1 MKWPEA
7 PQEIQQPASDLKA
20 LPEDKKNLTDLLENV
35 NENYGTYYQLKE
47 KYEAWIEWYN
57 TQKKIFEGVK

>member
-7 PQEIQQPASDLKA
+7 PQEIQQPASDLTP

-57 TQKKIFEGVK
+57 TQKKIFESVK

>member
-1 MKWPEA
+1 MKFPEA
-7 PQEIQQPASDLKA
+7 PQEMLQPASDLKT

-47 KYEAWIEWYN
+47 KYEAWIEWYKS
-57 TQKKIFEGVK
+57 QKQIFESVK